1 VSLRPPPYFE
11 GQQYQVSFAFRTRQE
26 LQQYAQRL
34 LDAAGSTAL
43 DDLLAL
49 L

>member
-1 VSLRPPPYFE
+1 L
-11 GQQYQVSFAFRTRQE
+11 SFSQRQE

-34 LDAAGSTAL
+34 LDAAQHEAL
-43 DDLLAL
+43 DTLLEL